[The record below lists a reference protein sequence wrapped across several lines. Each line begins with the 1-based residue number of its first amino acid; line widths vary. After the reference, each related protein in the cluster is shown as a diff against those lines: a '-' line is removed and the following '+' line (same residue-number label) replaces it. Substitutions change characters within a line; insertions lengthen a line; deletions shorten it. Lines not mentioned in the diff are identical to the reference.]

1 MKKNIFKTFS
11 LIFIITVIS
20 KFLGLFRDIVFAKYY
35 GTGYVANAF
44 FAAIRIPTQL
54 VDIILS
60 SAIVSTF
67 VPIFNQV
74 LQKDGKDKANKFANN
89 FVNIVALISTAIAII
104 GIIFA
109 PQIVKALAGGFDTQ
123 TFNLTVELIKI
134 TFPMIIF
141 TAIAYSLVGFLQSYG
156 QFNIPAMI
164 SAVSNLVIIIFLLL
178 FREKFGIHGV
188 AGCMLFAWLLQV
200 LIQVPFAK
208 KYGYPFR
215 LHIDFKDE
223 NIKRVFLLSI
233 PILISTAVLPI
244 NNLVSTRLASGMGDN
259 AVSAMEYAYKLYV
272 VISGVFTY
280 AIGNIIFP
288 EMSRASA
295 DDNKE
300 EYKEIINKAMR
311 MMIYILIPL
320 TIGITIFSKDII
332 SVIYE
337 RGEFTAESTLITSS
351 ILTFFSVGII
361 GSGIVEVMNKAFYAK
376 QDTKSPLIAG
386 IIMIII
392 NVILCV
398 TLSKFLDIKG
408 LALATSIT
416 AIVNAI
422 TLMYM
427 ANRNVKIITKELGT
441 FIAKVVISALVMGV
455 VVYLLNKYLQA
466 SSLINIFRMIIGAAM
481 GVVTYYLM
489 TYLLKV
495 NEIKLFKKTDIV

>member
-208 KYGYPFR
+208 KYGYPFI

-398 TLSKFLDIKG
+398 TLSKFLDVKG

-427 ANRNVKIITKELGT
+427 ANKNVKIITKELGT

-455 VVYLLNKYLQA
+455 VVYVLNNYLQA
-466 SSLINIFRMIIGAAM
+466 SSLINIFRMIIGATM

>member
-20 KFLGLFRDIVFAKYY
+20 KFLGLLRDIIFAQFY
-35 GTGYVANAF
+35 GTGYVADAF

-54 VDIILS
+54 VDIVLS

-67 VPIFNQV
+67 VPVFNRV
-74 LQKDGKDKANKFANN
+74 LQKDGSEKANKFANN
-89 FVNIVALISTAIAII
+89 FVNIVALISTLLAIF
-104 GIIFA
+104 GILFA
-109 PQIVKALAGGFDTQ
+109 PQIVKLLAGGFDTQ

-156 QFNIPAMI
+156 QFNVPAMI
-164 SAVSNLVIIIFLLL
+164 SAISNLVIIIFLLL
-178 FREKFGIHGV
+178 FKERFGIHGV
-188 AGCMLFAWLLQV
+188 AVCMLFAWLLQV
-200 LIQVPFAK
+200 LVQIPFAK
-208 KYGYPFR
+208 KYGYPFT
-215 LHIDFKDE
+215 LHIDFKDD
-223 NIKRVFLLSI
+223 NIKKVFLLSM

-244 NNLVSTRLASGMGDN
+244 NNLVSTRLASGLENN

-295 DDNKE
+295 DNNKE
-300 EYKEIINKAMR
+300 EYKDIISKAMR
-311 MMIYILIPL
+311 MMVYILIPL
-320 TIGITIFSKDII
+320 TIGIIIFSKDII

-337 RGEFTAESTLITSS
+337 RGEFTADSTLITSS
-351 ILTFFSVGII
+351 ILTFFSIGIV

-386 IIMIII
+386 IIMISVNI
-392 NVILCV
+392 ILCFA
-398 TLSKFLDIKG
+398 LSKIIGVNG

-416 AIVNAI
+416 AIINAF

-427 ANRNVKIITKELGT
+427 LNKTTNIITKNFTIFVLKT
-441 FIAKVVISALVMGV
+441 LFSAFVMGSV
-455 VVYLLNKYLQA
+455 VH
-466 SSLINIFRMIIGAAM
+466 LINKFLITLNMLNILRMIIGAVL
-481 GVVTYYLM
+481 GVCVYYLI
-489 TYLLKV
+489 TYLLKSD
-495 NEIKLFKKTDIV
+495 EIKIIDRKIK

>member
-398 TLSKFLDIKG
+398 TLSKFLDVKG

-427 ANRNVKIITKELGT
+427 ANKNVKIITKELGT

-455 VVYLLNKYLQA
+455 VVYLLNNYLQA

>member
-134 TFPMIIF
+134 TFPMIVF

-208 KYGYPFR
+208 KYGYPFG

-398 TLSKFLDIKG
+398 TLSKFLDVKG

-466 SSLINIFRMIIGAAM
+466 SSLINIFRMIIGAAI

-489 TYLLKV
+489 TYLLKA

>member
-208 KYGYPFR
+208 KYGYPFI

-295 DDNKE
+295 DDNKK

-398 TLSKFLDIKG
+398 TLSKFLDVKG

-427 ANRNVKIITKELGT
+427 ANKNVKIITKELGT

-455 VVYLLNKYLQA
+455 VVYLLNNYLQA
-466 SSLINIFRMIIGAAM
+466 SSLINIFRMIIGVAM

-489 TYLLKV
+489 TYLLKA

>member
-280 AIGNIIFP
+280 AIGNMIFP

-398 TLSKFLDIKG
+398 TLSKFLDVKG

-427 ANRNVKIITKELGT
+427 ANKNVKIITKELGT
-441 FIAKVVISALVMGV
+441 FIAKVVISALVMGG
-455 VVYLLNKYLQA
+455 VVYLLNNYLQA

-489 TYLLKV
+489 TYLLKA

>member
-337 RGEFTAESTLITSS
+337 RGEFTVESTLITSS

-398 TLSKFLDIKG
+398 TLSKFLDVKG

-427 ANRNVKIITKELGT
+427 ANKNVKIITKKLGT

-455 VVYLLNKYLQA
+455 VVYLLNNYLQA

-489 TYLLKV
+489 TYLLKA

>member
-208 KYGYPFR
+208 KYGYPFI

-398 TLSKFLDIKG
+398 TLSKFLDVKG

-427 ANRNVKIITKELGT
+427 ANKNVKIITKELGT

-455 VVYLLNKYLQA
+455 VVYLLNNYLQA
-466 SSLINIFRMIIGAAM
+466 SSLINIFRMIIGATM

>member
-233 PILISTAVLPI
+233 PI
-244 NNLVSTRLASGMGDN
+244 
-259 AVSAMEYAYKLYV
+259 
-272 VISGVFTY
+272 FT
-280 AIGNIIFP
+280 ICDFG
-288 EMSRASA
+288 
-295 DDNKE
+295 
-300 EYKEIINKAMR
+300 
-311 MMIYILIPL
+311 
-320 TIGITIFSKDII
+320 SK
-332 SVIYE
+332 
-337 RGEFTAESTLITSS
+337 R
-351 ILTFFSVGII
+351 
-361 GSGIVEVMNKAFYAK
+361 
-376 QDTKSPLIAG
+376 
-386 IIMIII
+386 
-392 NVILCV
+392 
-398 TLSKFLDIKG
+398 
-408 LALATSIT
+408 
-416 AIVNAI
+416 
-422 TLMYM
+422 
-427 ANRNVKIITKELGT
+427 
-441 FIAKVVISALVMGV
+441 
-455 VVYLLNKYLQA
+455 
-466 SSLINIFRMIIGAAM
+466 
-481 GVVTYYLM
+481 
-489 TYLLKV
+489 
-495 NEIKLFKKTDIV
+495 

>member
-208 KYGYPFR
+208 KYGYPFI

-300 EYKEIINKAMR
+300 EYNSC
-311 MMIYILIPL
+311 
-320 TIGITIFSKDII
+320 TC
-332 SVIYE
+332 
-337 RGEFTAESTLITSS
+337 TAW
-351 ILTFFSVGII
+351 
-361 GSGIVEVMNKAFYAK
+361 
-376 QDTKSPLIAG
+376 
-386 IIMIII
+386 I
-392 NVILCV
+392 NV
-398 TLSKFLDIKG
+398 
-408 LALATSIT
+408 
-416 AIVNAI
+416 
-422 TLMYM
+422 
-427 ANRNVKIITKELGT
+427 
-441 FIAKVVISALVMGV
+441 
-455 VVYLLNKYLQA
+455 
-466 SSLINIFRMIIGAAM
+466 
-481 GVVTYYLM
+481 
-489 TYLLKV
+489 
-495 NEIKLFKKTDIV
+495 

>member
-337 RGEFTAESTLITSS
+337 RGEFTVESTLITSS

-398 TLSKFLDIKG
+398 TLSKFLDVKG

-427 ANRNVKIITKELGT
+427 ANKNVKIITKELGT
-441 FIAKVVISALVMGV
+441 FIAKVVISALVMGG
-455 VVYLLNKYLQA
+455 VVYLLNNYLQA

-489 TYLLKV
+489 TYLLKA

>member
-280 AIGNIIFP
+280 VIGNIIFP

-351 ILTFFSVGII
+351 ILTFFSAGII

-398 TLSKFLDIKG
+398 TLSKFLDVKG

-427 ANRNVKIITKELGT
+427 ANKNVKIITKELGT
-441 FIAKVVISALVMGV
+441 FIAKVIISALVMGV
-455 VVYLLNKYLQA
+455 VVYLLNNYLQA

-489 TYLLKV
+489 TYLLKA

>member
-208 KYGYPFR
+208 KYGYPFG

-223 NIKRVFLLSI
+223 NIKRVFLFSI

-398 TLSKFLDIKG
+398 TLSKFLNVKG

-489 TYLLKV
+489 TYLLKA

>member
-208 KYGYPFR
+208 KYGYPFG

-398 TLSKFLDIKG
+398 TLSKFLDVRG

-427 ANRNVKIITKELGT
+427 ANKNVKIITKELGT

-455 VVYLLNKYLQA
+455 VVYLLNNYLQA

-489 TYLLKV
+489 TYLLKA

>member
-44 FAAIRIPTQL
+44 FASIRIPTQL

-74 LQKDGKDKANKFANN
+74 LQKDGKEKANKFANN
-89 FVNIVALISTAIAII
+89 FVNIVALISTGIAII
-104 GIIFA
+104 GILFA
-109 PQIVKALAGGFDTQ
+109 PQIVNALAGGFDTQ
-123 TFNLTVELIKI
+123 TFELTVELIKI

-208 KYGYPFR
+208 KYGYPFS

-280 AIGNIIFP
+280 AVGNIIFP

-295 DDNKE
+295 DNNKE
-300 EYKEIINKAMR
+300 EYKLIIDKAMR
-311 MMIYILIPL
+311 LMIYILIPL
-320 TIGITIFSKDII
+320 TIGIVIFSSDII

-337 RGEFTAESTLITSS
+337 RGEFTSESTLITSS
-351 ILTFFSVGII
+351 ILTFFSIGII

-386 IIMIII
+386 IVMIVT
-392 NVILCV
+392 NVILCIV
-398 TLSKFLDIKG
+398 FSKFMDVNG

-427 ANRNVKIITKELGT
+427 SNKNVKIITKELGI
-441 FIAKVVISALVMGV
+441 FVAKIIVSALVMGV
-455 VVYLLNKYLQA
+455 VVYLLNLYLVA
-466 SSLINIFRMIIGAAM
+466 LPIISIFRMIVGAAI
-481 GVVTYYLM
+481 GVITYYLM
-489 TYLLKV
+489 TYLLNA

>member
-272 VISGVFTY
+272 GISGVFTY

-337 RGEFTAESTLITSS
+337 RGEFTVESTLITSS

-398 TLSKFLDIKG
+398 TLSKFLDVKG

-427 ANRNVKIITKELGT
+427 ANKNVKIITKELGT
-441 FIAKVVISALVMGV
+441 FIAKVVISALVMGG
-455 VVYLLNKYLQA
+455 VVYLLNNYLQA

-489 TYLLKV
+489 TYLLKA

>member
-208 KYGYPFR
+208 KYGYPFI

-244 NNLVSTRLASGMGDN
+244 NNLVSTRLASGIGDN

-351 ILTFFSVGII
+351 ILTFFSAGII

-398 TLSKFLDIKG
+398 TLSKFLDVKG

-427 ANRNVKIITKELGT
+427 ANKNVKIITKELGT

-455 VVYLLNKYLQA
+455 VVYLLNNYLQA

>member
-35 GTGYVANAF
+35 GTEYVANAF

-398 TLSKFLDIKG
+398 TLSKFLDVKG

-427 ANRNVKIITKELGT
+427 ANKNVKIITKELGT

-455 VVYLLNKYLQA
+455 VVYLLNNYLQA

>member
-208 KYGYPFR
+208 KYGYPFG

-337 RGEFTAESTLITSS
+337 RGEFTAESTLVTSS

-398 TLSKFLDIKG
+398 TLSKFLDVKG

-489 TYLLKV
+489 TYLLKA

>member
-208 KYGYPFR
+208 KYGYPFI

-398 TLSKFLDIKG
+398 TLSKFLDVKG

-427 ANRNVKIITKELGT
+427 ANKNVKIITKELGT
-441 FIAKVVISALVMGV
+441 FIAKVIISALVMGV
-455 VVYLLNKYLQA
+455 VVYLLNNYLQA
-466 SSLINIFRMIIGAAM
+466 SSLINIFRMIIGAVM

-489 TYLLKV
+489 TYLLKA

>member
-351 ILTFFSVGII
+351 ILTFFSAGII

-398 TLSKFLDIKG
+398 TLSKFLDVKG

-427 ANRNVKIITKELGT
+427 ANKNVKIITKELGT

-455 VVYLLNKYLQA
+455 VVYLLNNYLQA
-466 SSLINIFRMIIGAAM
+466 SSLINIFRMIIGATM

-489 TYLLKV
+489 TYLLKA

>member
-208 KYGYPFR
+208 KYGYPFI

-337 RGEFTAESTLITSS
+337 RGEFTVESTLITSS

-398 TLSKFLDIKG
+398 TLSKFLDVKG

-427 ANRNVKIITKELGT
+427 ANKNVKIITKELGT
-441 FIAKVVISALVMGV
+441 FIAKVVISALVMGG
-455 VVYLLNKYLQA
+455 VVYLLNNYLQA

-489 TYLLKV
+489 TYLLKA

>member
-178 FREKFGIHGV
+178 YREKFGIHGV

-208 KYGYPFR
+208 KYGYPFIV
-215 LHIDFKDE
+215 HIDFKDE

-337 RGEFTAESTLITSS
+337 RGEFTVESTLITSS

-398 TLSKFLDIKG
+398 TLSKFLDVKG

-427 ANRNVKIITKELGT
+427 ANKNVKIITKELGT
-441 FIAKVVISALVMGV
+441 FIAKVVISALVMGG
-455 VVYLLNKYLQA
+455 VVYLLNNYLQA

-489 TYLLKV
+489 TYLLKA

>member
-351 ILTFFSVGII
+351 ILTFFSAGII

-398 TLSKFLDIKG
+398 TLSKFLDVKG

-427 ANRNVKIITKELGT
+427 ANKNVKIITKKLGT

-455 VVYLLNKYLQA
+455 VVYLLNNYLQA
-466 SSLINIFRMIIGAAM
+466 SSLINIFRMIIGASM

>member
-351 ILTFFSVGII
+351 ILTFFSAGII

-398 TLSKFLDIKG
+398 TLSKFLDVKG

-427 ANRNVKIITKELGT
+427 ANKNVKIITKELGT

-455 VVYLLNKYLQA
+455 VVYLLNNYLQA

-489 TYLLKV
+489 TYLLKA

>member
-208 KYGYPFR
+208 KYGYPFI

-398 TLSKFLDIKG
+398 TLSKFLDVKG

-427 ANRNVKIITKELGT
+427 ANKNVKIITKE
-441 FIAKVVISALVMGV
+441 
-455 VVYLLNKYLQA
+455 
-466 SSLINIFRMIIGAAM
+466 
-481 GVVTYYLM
+481 
-489 TYLLKV
+489 
-495 NEIKLFKKTDIV
+495 

>member
-208 KYGYPFR
+208 KYGYPFI

-300 EYKEIINKAMR
+300 EYKEIINKR
-311 MMIYILIPL
+311 MKMA
-320 TIGITIFSKDII
+320 GGMS
-332 SVIYE
+332 
-337 RGEFTAESTLITSS
+337 RAAESTLITSS

-398 TLSKFLDIKG
+398 TLSKFLDVKG

-427 ANRNVKIITKELGT
+427 ANKNVKIITKELGT
-441 FIAKVVISALVMGV
+441 FIAKVIISALVMGV
-455 VVYLLNKYLQA
+455 VVYLLNNYLQA
-466 SSLINIFRMIIGAAM
+466 SSLINIFRMIIGAVM

-489 TYLLKV
+489 TYLLKA

>member
-337 RGEFTAESTLITSS
+337 RGEFTVESTLITSS

-398 TLSKFLDIKG
+398 TLSKFLDVKG

-427 ANRNVKIITKELGT
+427 ANKNVKIITKELGT

-455 VVYLLNKYLQA
+455 VVYLLNNYLQA

-489 TYLLKV
+489 TYLLKA

>member
-208 KYGYPFR
+208 KYGYPFI

-398 TLSKFLDIKG
+398 TLSKFLDVKG

-422 TLMYM
+422 TLMYI
-427 ANRNVKIITKELGT
+427 ANKNVKIITKELGT

-455 VVYLLNKYLQA
+455 VVYLLNNYLQA
-466 SSLINIFRMIIGAAM
+466 SSLINIFRMIIGAVM

-489 TYLLKV
+489 TYLLKA

>member
-141 TAIAYSLVGFLQSYG
+141 TAIAYSLVGILQSYG

-164 SAVSNLVIIIFLLL
+164 SAVSNLVIIFFLLL

-188 AGCMLFAWLLQV
+188 ATCMLFAWLLQV

-208 KYGYPFR
+208 KYGYPFG

-295 DDNKE
+295 DENKE

-311 MMIYILIPL
+311 MIIYILIPL

-337 RGEFTAESTLITSS
+337 RGEFTAESTLTTSS

-398 TLSKFLDIKG
+398 TLSKFLDVKG

-427 ANRNVKIITKELGT
+427 ANKNVKIITRELGT

-455 VVYLLNKYLQA
+455 VVYLLNNYLQA
-466 SSLINIFRMIIGAAM
+466 LSLINIFRMIIGAAM

-489 TYLLKV
+489 TYLLKA

>member
-398 TLSKFLDIKG
+398 TLSKFLDVKG

-427 ANRNVKIITKELGT
+427 ANKNVKIITKELGT

-455 VVYLLNKYLQA
+455 VVYLLNNYLQA
-466 SSLINIFRMIIGAAM
+466 SSLINIFRMIIGATM

-489 TYLLKV
+489 TYLLKA

>member
-44 FAAIRIPTQL
+44 FASIRIPTQL

-74 LQKDGKDKANKFANN
+74 LQKDGKERANKFANN
-89 FVNIVALISTAIAII
+89 FVNIVALISTGIAII
-104 GIIFA
+104 GILFA
-109 PQIVKALAGGFDTQ
+109 PQIVNALAGGFDAQ
-123 TFNLTVELIKI
+123 TFELTVELIKI

-208 KYGYPFR
+208 KYGYPFS

-280 AIGNIIFP
+280 AVGNIIFP

-295 DDNKE
+295 DNNKE
-300 EYKEIINKAMR
+300 EYKLIIDKAMR
-311 MMIYILIPL
+311 LMIYILIPL
-320 TIGITIFSKDII
+320 TIGIVIFSSDII

-337 RGEFTAESTLITSS
+337 RGEFTSESTLITSS
-351 ILTFFSVGII
+351 ILTFFSIGII

-386 IIMIII
+386 IIMIVT
-392 NVILCV
+392 NVILCIV
-398 TLSKFLDIKG
+398 LSKFMDVNG

-427 ANRNVKIITKELGT
+427 SNKNVKIITKELGI
-441 FIAKVVISALVMGV
+441 FVAKIIISALVMGV
-455 VVYLLNKYLQA
+455 VVYLLNLYLVTLPII
-466 SSLINIFRMIIGAAM
+466 SIFRMIVGAAI
-481 GVVTYYLM
+481 GVITYYLM
-489 TYLLKV
+489 TYLLNA

>member
-35 GTGYVANAF
+35 GTGYVASAF

-337 RGEFTAESTLITSS
+337 RGEFTVESTLITSS

-398 TLSKFLDIKG
+398 TLSKFLDVKG

-427 ANRNVKIITKELGT
+427 ANKNVKIITKELGT
-441 FIAKVVISALVMGV
+441 FIAKVVISALVMGG
-455 VVYLLNKYLQA
+455 VVYLLNNYLQA

-489 TYLLKV
+489 TYLLKA

>member
-208 KYGYPFR
+208 KYGYPFI

-398 TLSKFLDIKG
+398 TLSKFLDVKG

-427 ANRNVKIITKELGT
+427 ANKNVKIITKELGT

-455 VVYLLNKYLQA
+455 VVYLLNNYLQA
-466 SSLINIFRMIIGAAM
+466 SSLINIFRMIIGVAM

-489 TYLLKV
+489 TYLLKA